1 MRGLNKGSGE
11 QRRRVSDELRQ
22 LKAMSKSLRA
32 QAMRA
37 LLERHAA
44 KRQEPKRQEPK
55 PAALP
60 AKAKP
65 SFAA

>member
-11 QRRRVSDELRQ
+11 QRMRVSDELRQ
-22 LKAMSKSLRA
+22 LKAMSKGLRA

-44 KRQEPKRQEPK
+44 KRLEPKLEPK
-55 PAALP
+55 PAVLP
-60 AKAKP
+60 AKARP
-65 SFAA
+65 SIAA

>member
-32 QAMRA
+32 EAMRT
-37 LLERHAA
+37 LRERHAA
-44 KRQEPKRQEPK
+44 KHQEPK

-60 AKAKP
+60 PAKAP
-65 SFAA
+65 SIAA